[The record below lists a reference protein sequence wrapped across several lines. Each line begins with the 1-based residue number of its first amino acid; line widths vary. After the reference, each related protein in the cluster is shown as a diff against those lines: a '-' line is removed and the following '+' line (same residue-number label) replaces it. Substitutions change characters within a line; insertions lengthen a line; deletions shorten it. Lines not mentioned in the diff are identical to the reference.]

1 MTLTINTFKP
11 KEKLYVRIFP
21 STLTPNSFVMNN
33 LNRVAKVCA
42 LPDDNSDG
50 DEGTLGAGMVFIE
63 FEDEIKVINSKDVE
77 FITQKEYFEGKLKHG

>member
-42 LPDDNSDG
+42 LPDG
-50 DEGTLGAGMVFIE
+50 DEDTLGAGMVFIE
-63 FEDEIKVINSKDVE
+63 FENEVKVINSKDVE
-77 FITQKEYFEGKLKHG
+77 FITEKEYFQGMLKHG